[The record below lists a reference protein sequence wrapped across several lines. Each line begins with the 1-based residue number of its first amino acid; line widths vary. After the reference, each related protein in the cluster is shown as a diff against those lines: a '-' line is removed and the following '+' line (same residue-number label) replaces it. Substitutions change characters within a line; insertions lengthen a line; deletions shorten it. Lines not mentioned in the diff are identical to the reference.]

1 MRDNHQ
7 TADQLDSLIHRAHML
22 SFDLREQAMCHR
34 EVERRID
41 EGRTIA
47 REMDRLFRAHR

>member
-1 MRDNHQ
+1 MAQQLHP
-7 TADQLDSLIHRAHML
+7 ADRLDSLISRAHAL
-22 SFDLREQAMCHR
+22 SFDLREPARGHA

-47 REMDRLFRAHR
+47 RELDAIFRGR